1 MVKVRESI
9 ASAAMVDADGWVTQ
23 LMAGRHWDAGV
34 RDALQAAVDMSR
46 AAEQRAPAPDDG
58 DSPGTNSFSTGLEM
72 AEILADLHMNVE
84 GLQAGILYRAV
95 REQKLTLAAVRQGF
109 GEGVAKLIDG
119 VLRMAIISNLRND
132 SAQGVF
138 GQDAARQAAKM
149 REMLVSIID
158 DVRVALIKL
167 AERTCAIRAAKHAPE
182 PKRVRVAREIMD
194 VYAPL
199 AHRLGVGH
207 LKWELEDVA
216 FRYLEPTEYKQIAAL
231 LDEKRRDR
239 QSYID
244 EVMDTIRA
252 ELRKIGKDGDVSGRV
267 KHIYSIWR
275 KMHRKE
281 IGFSEIYDIRAVRV
295 LVPTVADC
303 YAVLGIVHSKWRNI
317 PNEFDDYI
325 ASPKE
330 NGYRS
335 LHTAVIGPG
344 RKVIEIQIRTQAMH
358 DEAEYGIC
366 AHWQYKGADSAA
378 AAHSYE
384 AKIAWLRQV
393 LEWHEDVGESSV
405 NDVISRDSSPD
416 RVYLFTPEGH
426 VVDLPQGAT
435 LLDFAYR
442 IHTEVGHRCRGAK
455 VNGRIQPLNTRLK
468 TGDQVEILTG
478 KVEAPSRDW
487 LIRSLGYL
495 TTAKAR
501 ARVQQW
507 FRAQDREQNIVA
519 GRAILERE
527 FRQLGLTVG
536 AQDLDALAESFNKK
550 GSEGL
555 YAAIGAGD
563 VGQEQ
568 ISKAAQARLGN
579 LKAQVRK
586 PRPVTAT
593 RFGKSE
599 FYIYGVGDLLTRVA
613 KCCSPLPGEPICGFL
628 TWGQG
633 ISVHRKDCGNI
644 LRLQSR
650 EPQRLLQV
658 SWGGEPQQM
667 YPIKVVVESFDRP
680 GLLRDFTTVIDNA
693 GLSIVSLNSN
703 EGRSGVVRTEFLI
716 DVPDTEKLS
725 TLLTRLRRITNV
737 TDVYRMTE

>member
-9 ASAAMVDADGWVTQ
+9 PGTAVVDIDTWVDK
-23 LMAGRHWDAGV
+23 LGAGRHWDPGV
-34 RDALQAAVDMSR
+34 RDALHMAVTMSR
-46 AAEQRAPAPDDG
+46 AADGRGAGVDDG
-58 DSPGTNSFSTGLEM
+58 DVLGTNSFSTGLEM
-72 AEILADLHMNVE
+72 AEILADLYMNVE

-95 REQKLTLAAVRQGF
+95 REQKLSLAAVRQTF

-119 VLRMAIISNLRND
+119 ALRMAIISNLRND
-132 SAQGVF
+132 SDQSVF
-138 GQDAARQAAKM
+138 GQDATRQAAKV

-167 AERTCAIRAAKHAPE
+167 AERTCALRAVKHAPE
-182 PKRVRVAREIMD
+182 AKRIRVAREIMD

-207 LKWELEDVA
+207 LKWELEDLA
-216 FRYLEPTEYKQIAAL
+216 FRYLEPTEYKQIARL

-244 EVMDTIRA
+244 EVMATIRA
-252 ELRKIGKDGDVSGRV
+252 ELRKIGKDGDVSGRA

-358 DEAEYGIC
+358 EEAEYGVC
-366 AHWQYKGADSAA
+366 AHWQYKGTDSEAA
-378 AAHSYE
+378 ARSYE

-393 LEWHEDVGESSV
+393 LEWHEDVGEGGV
-405 NDVISRDSSPD
+405 KEALGGDSSPD
-416 RVYLFTPEGH
+416 RVYLFTPDGH

-478 KVEAPSRDW
+478 RHEAPSRDW

-519 GRAILERE
+519 GKAILERE

-579 LKAQVRK
+579 LKTQVRK
-586 PRPVTAT
+586 PRPVPAT

-599 FYIYGVGDLLTRVA
+599 FYIYGVADLLTRVA

-628 TWGQG
+628 TYGQG
-633 ISVHRKDCGNI
+633 VSVHRKDCGNI
-644 LRLQSR
+644 LRLQAR

-658 SWGGEPQQM
+658 SWGGEPRQM
-667 YPIKVVVESFDRP
+667 YPVKVGVESFDRG
-680 GLLRDFTTVIDNA
+680 GLSRDITTVIDNA
-693 GLSIVSLNSN
+693 GLSIVSLVSN
-703 EGRSGVVRTEFLI
+703 EGRAGAVLTELSV
-716 DVPDTEKLS
+716 DVPDTEQLS
-725 TLLTRLRRITNV
+725 VLLTHLRQVPNV
-737 TDVYRMTE
+737 IDVYRIVE

>member
-9 ASAAMVDADGWVTQ
+9 PGTALVDAGAWVNK
-23 LMAGRHWDAGV
+23 LAAGRHWGVDV
-34 RDALQAAVDMSR
+34 RDALHAAVAMSR
-46 AAEQRAPAPDDG
+46 AADGRGAGVDDG
-58 DSPGTNSFSTGLEM
+58 DALGTNSFSTGLEM
-72 AEILADLHMNVE
+72 AGILADLYMNVE

-95 REQKLTLAAVRQGF
+95 REQKLGLAAVRQTF
-109 GEGVAKLIDG
+109 GEDVAKLIDG
-119 VLRMAIISNLRND
+119 ALRMAVISNQRND
-132 SAQGVF
+132 SDQGVF
-138 GQDAARQAAKM
+138 GQDAARQAAKV

-167 AERTCAIRAAKHAPE
+167 AERTCALRAAKHAPE
-182 PKRVRVAREIMD
+182 AKRIRVAREIMD

-207 LKWELEDVA
+207 LKWELEDLA
-216 FRYLEPTEYKQIAAL
+216 FRYLEPTEYQQIARL

-244 EVMDTIRA
+244 EVMATIRA

-358 DEAEYGIC
+358 EEAEYGVC
-366 AHWQYKGADSAA
+366 AHWQYKGTDSEA

-393 LEWHEDVGESSV
+393 LEWHEDVGEGGV
-405 NDVISRDSSPD
+405 NDALGGDGSPD

-478 KVEAPSRDW
+478 RHEAPSRDW

-519 GRAILERE
+519 GKAILERE
-527 FRQLGLTVG
+527 FRQLGLTVS
-536 AQDLDALAESFNKK
+536 AQDLDALAEGFNKK

-568 ISKAAQARLGN
+568 ISKAAQVRLGN
-579 LKAQVRK
+579 LKTQVRK

-599 FYIYGVGDLLTRVA
+599 FYIYGVADLLTRVA

-628 TWGQG
+628 TYGQG
-633 ISVHRKDCGNI
+633 VSVHRKDCGNI
-644 LRLQSR
+644 LRLQVR
-650 EPQRLLQV
+650 DPQRLLQV

-667 YPIKVVVESFDRP
+667 YPVKIGIESYDRG
-680 GLLRDFTTVIDNA
+680 GLLRDITTVIDNA
-693 GLSIVSLNSN
+693 GLSIASLVSN
-703 EGRSGVVRTEFLI
+703 EGRAGAVLTELSV

-725 TLLTRLRRITNV
+725 ILLTRLRQVPNV
-737 TDVYRMTE
+737 TDVYRIVE